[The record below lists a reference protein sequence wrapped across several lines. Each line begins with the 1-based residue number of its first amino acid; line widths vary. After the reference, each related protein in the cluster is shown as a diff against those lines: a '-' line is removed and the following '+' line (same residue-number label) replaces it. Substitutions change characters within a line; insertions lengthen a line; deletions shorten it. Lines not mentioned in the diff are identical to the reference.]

1 MLLMIEITLVLVAL
15 VAAGVIGLVGASVTP
30 GLIAA
35 IGVGALLLGLAVGV
49 PTGLWYHVILYRCVS
64 AKIALP
70 PTWWLSPAALH
81 RHLTPAETRRISP
94 WNRVGGLG
102 FVLCLVGG
110 LAAIA
115 GLLLGR

>member
-1 MLLMIEITLVLVAL
+1 MIEITLVLVAL
-15 VAAGVIGLVGASVTP
+15 VAVGMIGVIGATVTP

-64 AKIALP
+64 AKIALSR
-70 PTWWLSPAALH
+70 TWWLSPSALH
-81 RHLTPAETRRISP
+81 RHLTAAEARRINP
-94 WNRVGGLG
+94 WNRIGGAG

-110 LAAIA
+110 LAAIG